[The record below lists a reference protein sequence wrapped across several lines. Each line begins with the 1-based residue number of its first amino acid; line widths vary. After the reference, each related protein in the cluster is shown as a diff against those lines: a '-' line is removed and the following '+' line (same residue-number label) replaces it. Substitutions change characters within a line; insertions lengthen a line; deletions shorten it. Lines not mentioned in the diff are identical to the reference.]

1 MSETIFD
8 VLERHPELISRLSN
22 PYWELEL
29 DNVHPGMDD
38 NQWNLELKTTAGIKL
53 QWRRYDLSLTEVDA
67 ALTEI
72 EQIIERGDAPAR
84 EKRRRER
91 ELFA

>member
-8 VLERHPELISRLSN
+8 VLERHPELISGLSN
-22 PYWELEL
+22 PYWELEM
-29 DNVHPGMDD
+29 DNVQDD

-53 QWRRYDLSLTEVDA
+53 KWCRYDLSLTEVDA

-72 EQIIERGDAPAR
+72 EQIIDRGDALAR
-84 EKRRRER
+84 EKRRHEM

>member
-1 MSETIFD
+1 
-8 VLERHPELISRLSN
+8 
-22 PYWELEL
+22 
-29 DNVHPGMDD
+29 
-38 NQWNLELKTTAGIKL
+38 L

-72 EQIIERGDAPAR
+72 EQIIDRGDAPAR
-84 EKRRRER
+84 EKRRHER

>member
-8 VLERHPELISRLSN
+8 VLERHPELISRLPN

-29 DNVHPGMDD
+29 DNVDRGLDD
-38 NQWNLELKTTAGIKL
+38 NQWDLELKTTAGIKL

-72 EQIIERGDAPAR
+72 EQIIDRGDAPAR

-91 ELFA
+91 ELFG